1 MGVFMVSRLEC
12 KTLYIGFID
21 LVVLLLSLSP
31 SSPSRFDQRP
41 DCLIGVQKGQ
51 FISFVEI
58 SISKRFE
65 LVCILNFTD
74 LSEFNRI
81 VQLSFN
87 PCDLLKFIF
96 LLSHFVM
103 LSNGLEV
110 VRLVNFRP
118 RRVGVRSWR
127 GL

>member
-1 MGVFMVSRLEC
+1 MVSRLEC

-41 DCLIGVQKGQ
+41 DGLIRVQKGN
-51 FISFVEI
+51 FISFIEI
-58 SISKRFE
+58 SICKRFE
-65 LVCILNFTD
+65 LVCVLNFTD

-81 VQLSFN
+81 IKLSFN
-87 PCDLLKFIF
+87 PCDFLKFIF
-96 LLSHFVM
+96 LLSYFVM

-110 VRLVNFRP
+110 IRLVNFRP
-118 RRVGVRSWR
+118 RRMGMRSWR